1 MESGARLVGYKFTQ
15 LDVKE
20 FNPSSSSSSSPF
32 THRLQIAMDYL
43 LVIQQAQAF
52 DNRVAEP
59 SDEAQTESL
68 IVVLLN

>member
-20 FNPSSSSSSSPF
+20 FNPSSSSSSPF

>member
-20 FNPSSSSSSSPF
+20 FNPSSSSSPF

>member
-1 MESGARLVGYKFTQ
+1 MGMESGARLVGYKFTQ

-20 FNPSSSSSSSPF
+20 FNPSSSSPF